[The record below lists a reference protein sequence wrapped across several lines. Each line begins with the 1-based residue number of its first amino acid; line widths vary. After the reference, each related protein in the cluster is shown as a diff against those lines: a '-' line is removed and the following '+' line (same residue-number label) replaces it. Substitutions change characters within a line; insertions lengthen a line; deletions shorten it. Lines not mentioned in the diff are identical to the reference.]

1 MKVLRRIYRIAVR
14 ECQIMWSSA
23 IYRFCILVFPIL
35 IVVFFT
41 SLMHEGVPENMP
53 VGIVDLD
60 HSSTS
65 RAIVQ
70 KLDAMQTS
78 EIYDYYNSLSEARK
92 AMQKQEIYSILFIP
106 SRFEQKLMG
115 GERPVISYYN
125 SYTTLVAGSLTY
137 RDIKT
142 ACTLSAAKVG
152 MTKLAAVGKSSQEIM
167 ANLQPI
173 SVDLHMIGNPYA
185 SYNVYLSTYVVPGA
199 LMIFI
204 FLLVPYSIWTEV
216 KFGRSKDWIMM
227 AGGNIRIALIGKLLP
242 HTIMFLTVF
251 LCFEFYIYGYL
262 DFPHKGG
269 LLDIVLVGVLSVLA
283 CQGFGVFISGIMP
296 SLRMSM
302 SICSLWSVVSFS
314 MCGATYPVEAM
325 DRMVHAMAWLFP
337 LRHYIMMYQINI
349 FDGYPLQYTVWNI
362 AGLMFFILLPVLS
375 EKNIKKNM
383 LFSVYIP

>member
-1 MKVLRRIYRIAVR
+1 
-14 ECQIMWSSA
+14 MWGTA
-23 IYRFCILVFPIL
+23 IYRFCILIFPIL
-35 IVVFFT
+35 VVVFFT
-41 SLMHEGVPENMP
+41 SLMREGVPENMP
-53 VGIVDLD
+53 VGVVDLD
-60 HSSTS
+60 HSATS
-65 RAIVQ
+65 RAIIQ

-78 EIYDYYNSLSEARK
+78 EVYDYYNSLSEARQ
-92 AMQKQEIYSILFIP
+92 AIQQQKIYSILYIP
-106 SRFEQKLMG
+106 PRFEQKVMA
-115 GERPVISYYN
+115 GESPVVSYYN

-137 RDIKT
+137 RDLKT
-142 ACTLSAAKVG
+142 ACTLAAAKIG
-152 MTKLAAVGKSSQEIM
+152 MTKLAAVGKSNHEIA

-199 LMIFI
+199 LMIFV

-216 KFGRSKDWIMM
+216 KFGRSKDWMQM

-242 HTIMFLTVF
+242 HTIMFLAVF
-251 LCFEFYIYGYL
+251 LGFEFYIYGYL

-269 LLDIVLVGVLSVLA
+269 LFDILLVGVLSILA

-325 DRMVHAMAWLFP
+325 DRMVHAMAVLFP
-337 LRHYIMMYQINI
+337 LRHYIVMYQINI
-349 FDGYPLQYTVWNI
+349 FDGFPLQYTVWNI
-362 AGLMFFILLPVLS
+362 AALLFFMVLPVFS
-375 EKNIKKNM
+375 VKNIKKNM
-383 LFSVYIP
+383 LLSVYIP